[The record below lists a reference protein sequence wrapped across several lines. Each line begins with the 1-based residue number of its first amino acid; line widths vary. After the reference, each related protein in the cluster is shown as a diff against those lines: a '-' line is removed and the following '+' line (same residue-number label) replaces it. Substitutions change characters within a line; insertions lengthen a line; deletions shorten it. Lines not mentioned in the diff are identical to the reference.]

1 MRMLV
6 DDGRGRSPL
15 QKMSFPQT
23 KQAAAI
29 MDCIG
34 RRIPQEGVD
43 YDVEIIFNG
52 PNDPNVS
59 MNIAAHTD
67 KGEWWRQYVMKMIKK
82 YPPTVE
88 NPEPSIPIDTH
99 EKNEEDSNEEIV
111 P

>member
-6 DDGRGRSPL
+6 DDCGKRKPL
-15 QKMSFPQT
+15 HQMSFPQT

-34 RRIPQEGVD
+34 RLIPQEGID

-52 PNDPNVS
+52 PNEPNVS
-59 MNIAAHTD
+59 MNISAHTD
-67 KGEWWRQYVMKMIKK
+67 KGEWWKQYVMKMISK
-82 YPPTVE
+82 YPPTVD
-88 NPEPSIPIDTH
+88 NPEEAIQEEES
-99 EKNEEDSNEEIV
+99 KNEESV